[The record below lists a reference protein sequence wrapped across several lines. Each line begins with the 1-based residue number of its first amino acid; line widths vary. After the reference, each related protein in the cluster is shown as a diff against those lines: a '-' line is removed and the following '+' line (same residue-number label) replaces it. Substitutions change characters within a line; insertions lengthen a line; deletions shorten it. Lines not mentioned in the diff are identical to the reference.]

1 MTIVLD
7 ASVALAWCFDD
18 ENTPETDALLD
29 LVESEG
35 ATVAAHWP
43 VEVCN
48 AMLQAEKRGRI
59 ALVDL
64 NTRLEQ
70 LSALP
75 LSVENQQLD
84 RAWGA
89 VLTLA
94 RAEKLSAYDAA
105 YLELALRRSLPLA
118 TLDKKLAEA
127 AKRRGVRLLV

>member
-1 MTIVLD
+1 VTIVID
-7 ASVALAWCFDD
+7 ASVSLAWCFDD

-29 LVESEG
+29 LVESDG
-35 ATVAAHWP
+35 AMVPAHWP

-48 AMLQAEKRGRI
+48 SMLQAEKRGRI
-59 ALVDL
+59 ALIDM

-75 LSVENQQLD
+75 LAVENQRLD

-94 RAEKLSAYDAA
+94 RAETLTAYDAA

-118 TLDKKLAEA
+118 TLDQQLASA